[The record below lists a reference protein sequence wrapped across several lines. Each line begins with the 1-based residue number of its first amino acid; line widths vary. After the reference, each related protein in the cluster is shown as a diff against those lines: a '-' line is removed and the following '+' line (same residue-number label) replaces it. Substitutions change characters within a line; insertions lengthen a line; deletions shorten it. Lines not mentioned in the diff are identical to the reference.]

1 MDRKL
6 IGILRYIRLMKKLFL
21 VFVFFTGLACFSQA
35 SFKEIHSALDQGKL
49 ETAKKLLH
57 NRISENPQDAGA
69 TAFLGDIAGFEKDWD
84 TAISLYKSLVQKYPD
99 TADYNFKYGAAL
111 GMKALSV
118 SKLQSVIYVS
128 DIKTYLEKAVELDP
142 EHVEARRVLVELYV
156 LLPGILGGSI
166 SKAKTYAD
174 ELKDLNEV
182 DFYLAQAFIV
192 KEEEGPEKAKP
203 LFKKAIEVHRQLEG
217 HKRRNIL
224 NYELGKAA
232 SDADVYAQY
241 GLKLLNE
248 YIANYNYTDIYPLE
262 LAYLSKAKIQAGLK
276 NKLEAIK
283 SIDKAL
289 TLRDNFKE
297 ALMEK
302 KRIQNL

>member
-1 MDRKL
+1 
-6 IGILRYIRLMKKLFL
+6 MKKIFFAFAL
-21 VFVFFTGLACFSQA
+21 FTGLGCFSQP

-49 ETAKKLLH
+49 ETAKKLLQ
-57 NRISENPQDAGA
+57 NRISENPEDAVA
-69 TAFLGDIAGFEKDWD
+69 TAYLGDIAGFEKDWD
-84 TAISLYKSLVQKYPD
+84 AAISLYKSLLQKYPD
-99 TADYNFKYGAAL
+99 SVDYNFKYGAAL

-128 DIKTYLEKAVELDP
+128 DIKTYLEKTVELDP
-142 EHVEARRVLVELYV
+142 EHVEARRILVELYV
-156 LLPGILGGSI
+156 KLPGILGGSI

-174 ELKDLNEV
+174 ELKDLNKV

-192 KEEEGPEKAKP
+192 KEDEGSEEAAP
-203 LFKKAIEVHRQLEG
+203 LFKKAIEVHQQLPG
-217 HKRRNIL
+217 QKRRNIL

-232 SDADVYAQY
+232 SDGDVYPQY

-248 YIANYNYTDIYPLE
+248 YIANFNYTDIYPLE

-276 NKLEAIK
+276 NKSEAIE

-289 TLRDNFKE
+289 TLRGNFKE

-302 KRIQNL
+302 KRLQNL

>member
-1 MDRKL
+1 MVRKL
-6 IGILRYIRLMKKLFL
+6 IGILGYIRLMKKLFL
-21 VFVFFTGLACFSQA
+21 VFAFFTGLGCFSQA
-35 SFKEIHSALDQGKL
+35 SFKEIRSALDQGQL

-57 NRISENPQDAGA
+57 IRISGNPEDAVA
-69 TAFLGDIAGFEKDWD
+69 TAYLGDIASFEKDWD
-84 TAISLYKSLVQKYPD
+84 TSISLYKSLVQKYPD
-99 TADYNFKYGAAL
+99 SADYNFKYGAAL

-128 DIKTYLEKAVELDP
+128 DIKTYLEKTVELDP

-156 LLPGILGGSI
+156 KLPGILGGSI

-192 KEEEGPEKAKP
+192 KGDEGLEEAAPI
-203 LFKKAIEVHRQLEG
+203 FKKAIEVHRELPS
-217 HKRRNIL
+217 HKKRNIL
-224 NYELGKAA
+224 NYQLGKIV
-232 SDADVYAQY
+232 SDADVYPQY

-262 LAYLSKAKIQAGLK
+262 LAYLGKAKIQAGLN
-276 NKLEAIK
+276 NKKAAIE

-289 TLRDNFKE
+289 TLRSNFKE

>member
-1 MDRKL
+1 MRE
-6 IGILRYIRLMKKLFL
+6 LFL
-21 VFVFFTGLACFSQA
+21 VFAFFIGLGCFSQP

-49 ETAKKLLH
+49 EIAKKLLQ
-57 NRISENPQDAGA
+57 NRISGDSEDAIA
-69 TAFLGDIAGFEKDWD
+69 TAYLGDIAGFEKDWD
-84 TAISLYKSLVQKYPD
+84 TAISLYKTLTQKYPD
-99 TADYNFKYGAAL
+99 SIDYNFKYGAVL

-128 DIKTYLEKAVELDP
+128 DIKTFLEKTVELDP

-156 LLPGILGGSI
+156 KLPGILGGSI

-174 ELKDLNEV
+174 ELKDLNKV
-182 DFYLAQAFIV
+182 DFYLAHAFIV
-192 KEEEGPEKAKP
+192 NEDEGPEEAAP
-203 LFKKAIEVHRQLEG
+203 LFKKAIEVHRQLPN
-217 HKRRNIL
+217 HKKRNIL

-232 SDADVYAQY
+232 SDSDIYPQY

-248 YIANYNYTDIYPLE
+248 YIANFNYTDIYPLE

-276 NKLEAIK
+276 DKLAAIE

-289 TLRDNFKE
+289 TLKANFKE
-297 ALMEK
+297 ALMERR
-302 KRIQNL
+302 RIQNL

>member
-1 MDRKL
+1 
-6 IGILRYIRLMKKLFL
+6 MKKLFFAFAL
-21 VFVFFTGLACFSQA
+21 FTGLGCFSQP
-35 SFKEIHSALDQGKL
+35 SFKEIHSALDQGKH
-49 ETAKKLLH
+49 ETAKKLLQ
-57 NRISENPQDAGA
+57 NRISKNPDDAVA
-69 TAFLGDIAGFEKDWD
+69 TAYLGDIAGFDKDWD
-84 TAISLYKSLVQKYPD
+84 AAISLYKSLANEYPD
-99 TADYNFKYGAAL
+99 SVDYNFKYGAVL

-128 DIKTYLEKAVELDP
+128 DIKTYLEKAVKLDP

-156 LLPGILGGSI
+156 KLPGIIGGSI

-174 ELKDLNEV
+174 ELKGLNKV

-192 KEEEGPEKAKP
+192 NEDEGPEEAAP
-203 LFKKAIEVHRQLEG
+203 LFKKAIEVHLQLPS
-217 HKRRNIL
+217 HKKRNIL

-232 SDADVYAQY
+232 SDGDIYPQY

-248 YIANYNYTDIYPLE
+248 YIANFNYTDIYPLE

-276 NKLEAIK
+276 DKLAAIE

-289 TLRDNFKE
+289 TLRANFKE
-297 ALMEK
+297 ALLEK
-302 KRIQNL
+302 RRIQNL

>member
-1 MDRKL
+1 MKRL
-6 IGILRYIRLMKKLFL
+6 ILAFAL
-21 VFVFFTGLACFSQA
+21 FTGLGCFSQD
-35 SFKEIHSALDQGKL
+35 SFNEIHSALDQGKL
-49 ETAKKLLH
+49 ETAKKLLQIK
-57 NRISENPQDAGA
+57 ISENPEDAVA

-84 TAISLYKSLVQKYPD
+84 TAISLYKNLIQKYPD
-99 TADYNFKYGAAL
+99 NVDYNFKYVAAL

-128 DIKTYLEKAVELDP
+128 DIKTYLEKTVELDP
-142 EHVEARRVLVELYV
+142 EHVESRRVLVELYV
-156 LLPGILGGSI
+156 KLPGILGGSI
-166 SKAKTYAD
+166 SKAKNYAD

-192 KEEEGPEKAKP
+192 KEEEGSEEAAP
-203 LFKKAIEVHRQLEG
+203 LFKKAIEVHRQLPG

-232 SDADVYAQY
+232 SDGDVYPQY

-248 YIANYNYTDIYPLE
+248 YIANYNYTDIYPME
-262 LAYLSKAKIQAGLK
+262 LAYLNKAKIQSGLK
-276 NKLEAIK
+276 NKSEAIK

-289 TLRDNFKE
+289 TLRGNFKE
-297 ALMEK
+297 ALIEK
-302 KRIQNL
+302 KRIQNF